1 MNMDKGNNS
10 AKATTTHESRVPDH
24 RFTSLPVRDI
34 LKIRM
39 KDLGLKNVNLQKILG
54 YPAPNVISMMKGGTM
69 RVPESKAIKIADAL
83 QLDRIFLLGKVMAEN
98 SPELWGAVSTVLG
111 DRLVTTNE
119 LALINVIRAALD
131 GHDVNLAQS
140 PGFMQSL
147 IPALKAIVERQ
158 KALATAALERLD
170 E

>member
-1 MNMDKGNNS
+1 MDKINS
-10 AKATTTHESRVPDH
+10 SATATTKQDFQVHDP
-24 RFTSLPVRDI
+24 RFTSLPVRDV

-39 KDLGLKNVNLQKILG
+39 KDLGMKNVDLQKILN
-54 YPAPNVISMMKGGTM
+54 YPAANVISMMKGGTM

-83 QLDRIFLLGKVMAEN
+83 QLDRIFLLGKVVAEN

-111 DRLVTTNE
+111 DRLVTANE
-119 LALINVIRAALD
+119 LALINLIRAALA
-131 GHDVNLAQS
+131 GHDVDLAQS
-140 PGFMQSL
+140 PGFVQTLM
-147 IPALKAIVERQ
+147 PELKAILERQ